1 MDDCD
6 VIMTMDRLRCDN
18 IGWDDGMWTI
28 LKEEVVGRTIKEEDE
43 EAKPAA
49 EDASWHNDDEEHL
62 FSRLLLRGIRDGE
75 RRKRLG
81 KMLRGDARV
90 AAAAEQR
97 TTTAQA
103 AAAELRLRQ
112 QLELEEVD
120 RLNKEECRLRE
131 KESQRMKEV
140 AADEERR
147 REEKIKMMKKMRG
160 NQVVTNVFEQWYTA
174 TSVLPNDL
182 KMCELKMMPLLIRG
196 STDDQVSLSLSF
208 SHTHS
213 LELLYYITL

>member
-1 MDDCD
+1 MKRMSNKSRDY
-6 VIMTMDRLRCDN
+6 VS
-18 IGWDDGMWTI
+18 WDDGLGTI
-28 LKEEVVGRTIKEEDE
+28 LKEEEGGRTIIEEDE
-43 EAKPAA
+43 EVNPAA
-49 EDASWHNDDEEHL
+49 EDSSWYKDDEEHL

-97 TTTAQA
+97 TKTAEA

-112 QLELEEVD
+112 QLEEVD
-120 RLNKEECRLRE
+120 RLNKEKCRLNE
-131 KESQRMKEV
+131 KESQRIRVV
-140 AADEERR
+140 AADEERSS
-147 REEKIKMMKKMRG
+147 EEKMKMMKKKRG
-160 NQVVTNVFEQWYTA
+160 NQVVSNAFEQWYTT

-182 KMCELKMMPLLIRG
+182 QICELKMMPLLIRG

-208 SHTHS
+208 SLTHS
-213 LELLYYITL
+213 PRLELLYYITP